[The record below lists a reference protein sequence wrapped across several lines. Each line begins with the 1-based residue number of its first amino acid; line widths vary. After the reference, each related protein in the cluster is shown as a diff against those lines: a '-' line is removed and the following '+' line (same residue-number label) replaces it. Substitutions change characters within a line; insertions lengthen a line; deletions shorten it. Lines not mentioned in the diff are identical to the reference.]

1 MNLLFCFKMV
11 SEFSFYFILGNYFAT
26 QMKGNGIPL
35 PLCLLPPLAVAL
47 CRLLNSRKNKWERL
61 PLLLCLIGLFFLHTA
76 PDIGVYLFGCLYGTL
91 LVFRKIYYH
100 SYDMALENFNRCSII
115 LAIAMPLLA
124 LASGGVAALTDAVPL
139 AFLFLASSVLQTRM
153 LRHSPATLENKKFL
167 LRNLAVL
174 VFLAVLTLIS
184 ATEPAQILYRN
195 GLALFYNLVVVNFA
209 RLLLLAVTVIA
220 YVFRFIYSLFHG
232 KFEPTLPT
240 EGEVELAFGLK
251 GMEYEQVTQTPL
263 WVQRIIIGALI
274 LALMAI
280 IGYVLWR
287 MTRRRYSDDRQAEME
302 DTREEWREPKGPRR
316 EIFTPRDPRRAVR
329 HYYARFL
336 RDAHKRG
343 IHITPESTTREILQR
358 CLSCY
363 EQEGLTLLRQVY
375 LSARYDPSP
384 VDRVLVKQAREYY
397 NKTVRSARNHKEEI
411 K

>member
-1 MNLLFCFKMV
+1 M
-11 SEFSFYFILGNYFAT
+11 
-26 QMKGNGIPL
+26 
-35 PLCLLPPLAVAL
+35 
-47 CRLLNSRKNKWERL
+47 
-61 PLLLCLIGLFFLHTA
+61 
-76 PDIGVYLFGCLYGTL
+76 
-91 LVFRKIYYH
+91 
-100 SYDMALENFNRCSII
+100 
-115 LAIAMPLLA
+115 
-124 LASGGVAALTDAVPL
+124 
-139 AFLFLASSVLQTRM
+139 
-153 LRHSPATLENKKFL
+153 
-167 LRNLAVL
+167 
-174 VFLAVLTLIS
+174 
-184 ATEPAQILYRN
+184 
-195 GLALFYNLVVVNFA
+195 
-209 RLLLLAVTVIA
+209 
-220 YVFRFIYSLFHG
+220 
-232 KFEPTLPT
+232 
-240 EGEVELAFGLK
+240 ELAFGLK

-263 WVQRIIIGALI
+263 WVQRIIIGTLI

-397 NKTVRSARNHKEEI
+397 NKTIRSARNHKEEI